1 MTVRQIITFIYYLN
15 CNIFDTL
22 IYRLNSILGDKRD
35 FFVPEDLAL
44 VMWQKVSG
52 RDQPEDIPYV
62 QVNRNHPEVN
72 LNDDTVCV
80 VCRDN
85 TRTHALVPCGHKM
98 LCEECVN

>member
-15 CNIFDTL
+15 CYIFDTL
-22 IYRLNSILGDKRD
+22 IYLLNYILVDEHD
-35 FFVPEDLAL
+35 FFFLEDLAL
-44 VMWQKVSG
+44 VMKQEVYS

-62 QVNRNHPEVN
+62 QVNRNHPGVN

-85 TRTHALVPCGHKM
+85 TRT
-98 LCEECVN
+98 